1 MNFTLKAWQ
10 TISVQT
16 KSIIPL
22 TSRYCLLWFQGQYI
36 TRKKSEVILFSWC
49 RLNIEEGARPSQY
62 REIMKVSHREI
73 KKQTS
78 CIKYRSRWDIQDD
91 TYFNCR
97 FDFGQ
102 LLSATLRSARVV
114 MQIIKNNCEKRQ
126 RPADSTNFF
135 RVPYITYTSL
145 YFKNRITT

>member
-10 TISVQT
+10 TIAVQT

-78 CIKYRSRWDIQDD
+78 CIKYRSRWDIQDN

-135 RVPYITYTSL
+135 AFPTSHTL
-145 YFKNRITT
+145 LCILKIE